1 MNYSHQFNRF
11 CSEIHQHDIANSSPL
26 VSCSD
31 LKSQSFK
38 LPSINKTSVLSPTD
52 YQHLKA
58 TYATLFDHEI
68 LDIQMTRSI
77 KIYKKYYSLRTI
89 YRVYQAPTNKTL
101 SLYLL
106 AAWTDSNGNISEDKI
121 RPRKVLYFL
130 SHKIK
135 EDDHFVE
142 HLFALVAWFDEHP
155 YQFHYGKP
163 LEVWKTNIRWTLFIF
178 TCKQNNIKMSHMLW
192 ETYLP

>member
-1 MNYSHQFNRF
+1 M
-11 CSEIHQHDIANSSPL
+11 
-26 VSCSD
+26 
-31 LKSQSFK
+31 
-38 LPSINKTSVLSPTD
+38 LSPTD

-77 KIYKKYYSLRTI
+77 KIYKNI
-89 YRVYQAPTNKTL
+89 TL
-101 SLYLL
+101 YGQFIGSIKHPQTKHSAYLL

-121 RPRKVLYFL
+121 RPGKVLYFL

-142 HLFALVAWFDEHP
+142 HLFALVAWFNEHP

-163 LEVWKTNIRWTLFIF
+163 LEVWKTNFISDGPSSF
-178 TCKQNNIKMSHMLW
+178 LPVNKIMSRCLTCSGRLTCPDNSSAAEEIVRFVLPIPNMLC
-192 ETYLP
+192 Y

>member
-1 MNYSHQFNRF
+1 M
-11 CSEIHQHDIANSSPL
+11 
-26 VSCSD
+26 
-31 LKSQSFK
+31 
-38 LPSINKTSVLSPTD
+38 LSPTD

-77 KIYKKYYSLRTI
+77 KIYKNITLYGQFIGSIKHPRTKHS
-89 YRVYQAPTNKTL
+89 A
-101 SLYLL
+101 YLL

-121 RPRKVLYFL
+121 RPGKVLYFL

-155 YQFHYGKP
+155 YQLHYGKP

-178 TCKQNNIKMSHMLW
+178 TCKQNNVTCSGRL
-192 ETYLP
+192 TCPDNSSAADFT